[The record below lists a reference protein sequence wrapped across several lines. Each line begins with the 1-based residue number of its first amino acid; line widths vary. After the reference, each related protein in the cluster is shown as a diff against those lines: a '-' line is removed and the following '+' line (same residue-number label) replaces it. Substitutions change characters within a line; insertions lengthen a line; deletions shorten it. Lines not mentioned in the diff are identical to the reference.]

1 MSFYLSVTPIIVL
14 MSIFRDASNCYLVL
28 FILQQIRI
36 AEIECKSQKFHFEV
50 TFQPKLNTISLLY
63 LEKFSQWWMGTLQA
77 GQSRTG
83 GGGATEATEKIL
95 GTRTP
100 FLSEEYH
107 NIAFLSHPSD
117 AKIQIQSDSD
127 TRLKRPRRSN
137 GL

>member
-1 MSFYLSVTPIIVL
+1 
-14 MSIFRDASNCYLVL
+14 MSIFKDASNCNLVL

-83 GGGATEATEKIL
+83 GGGATGATEKIL
-95 GTRTP
+95 CTRTP

-107 NIAFLSHPSD
+107 NIAFLSHLLRCE
-117 AKIQIQSDSD
+117 D
-127 TRLKRPRRSN
+127 TDTE
-137 GL
+137 

>member
-1 MSFYLSVTPIIVL
+1 
-14 MSIFRDASNCYLVL
+14 MSILRDASNCYLVL

-63 LEKFSQWWMGTLQA
+63 LEKFSQWWMGTVQA
-77 GQSRTG
+77 GQQDCAG
-83 GGGATEATEKIL
+83 GGGETEATEKIL
-95 GTRTP
+95 GRVVRIP

-107 NIAFLSHPSD
+107 NITFLCPHQRAISSD

-127 TRLKRPRRSN
+127 TRLKTPP
-137 GL
+137 GLMVWIRL

>member
-1 MSFYLSVTPIIVL
+1 
-14 MSIFRDASNCYLVL
+14 MSIFRDASNCNLVL

-83 GGGATEATEKIL
+83 GGGEETRATEKIL
-95 GTRTP
+95 GARTP

-107 NIAFLSHPSD
+107 NIAFQRPPQPRHLLRCE
-117 AKIQIQSDSD
+117 D
-127 TRLKRPRRSN
+127 TDTE
-137 GL
+137 

>member
-1 MSFYLSVTPIIVL
+1 
-14 MSIFRDASNCYLVL
+14 MSIFKDASNSNLVL

-83 GGGATEATEKIL
+83 GGGATEATSAVNE
-95 GTRTP
+95 
-100 FLSEEYH
+100 
-107 NIAFLSHPSD
+107 
-117 AKIQIQSDSD
+117 
-127 TRLKRPRRSN
+127 
-137 GL
+137 

>member
-1 MSFYLSVTPIIVL
+1 
-14 MSIFRDASNCYLVL
+14 MSIFRDASNCNLVL

-77 GQSRTG
+77 GQSKDWGRG
-83 GGGATEATEKIL
+83 EETEATEKIL

-107 NIAFLSHPSD
+107 NIAFQRPPQPRHLSD